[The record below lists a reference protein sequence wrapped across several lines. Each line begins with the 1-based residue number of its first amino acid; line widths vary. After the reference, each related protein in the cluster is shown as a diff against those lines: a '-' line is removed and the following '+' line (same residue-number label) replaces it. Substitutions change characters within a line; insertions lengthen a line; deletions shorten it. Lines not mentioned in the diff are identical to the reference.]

1 MDPTISIVGF
11 SVIFQMISA
20 FLAIRLL
27 QFQGRRTAVLIIL
40 TAIALMAFRRVI
52 SLDRLIMGNM
62 TKIDLLPEIIA
73 LIISILFLIGIV
85 YITRLINTHEKTT
98 ESLRKSQEVLE
109 TIIETAPTCVKLIA
123 ADGTLQRMNRA
134 GLSMIEAESL
144 EQVRGNSV
152 YPLVSKDHR
161 GAFKTLTEDV
171 FKGKSGELEFSM
183 VGLKGRPLWLYTHAV
198 PLRNEKGEIISQL
211 AITADITARKTA
223 EENLRKS
230 EATYRQ
236 LVESVN
242 SIVLRWDHEG
252 FINFMNAYGLS
263 FFGYTAE
270 ELIGHNVI
278 GTIVPQTE
286 TTGRDLAA
294 MIRGI
299 CSHTE
304 HFLHNE
310 NENICKSGE
319 RVWISWTNKPILD
332 ESGKIAEILSIG
344 NDLTERREAEKAL
357 QDNERRLKKAQQTAH
372 VGDWEWEIAS
382 GRVHWSDELY
392 RIYGYTPHEIA
403 PDYALIVEA
412 MHPESRDVFLAA
424 IDAALK
430 GESPFEMDYIFFR
443 KDGSE
448 AVLHTIGQVFRNDN
462 GDPERMVGIVQD
474 ITERKHAEEK
484 MKTALW
490 EKEILL
496 KEIHH
501 RVKNNLQIVG
511 SMLRLQ
517 SRQILD
523 EETRILFE
531 ESRNRVQAMSLIHE
545 RLYRTE
551 NLAYISFREYV
562 DELVANIYAL
572 APGNAS
578 HIQKH
583 ISVEDIILNVNHAIP
598 CGLIINELVSNSLR
612 HAFPDARKGAIEI
625 RMHDDKKGIV
635 ILFVK
640 DNGIGF
646 PDGTDLAHTK
656 TLGLQ
661 LVLSLVKQLNGTI
674 EIDKSEGAVIRIVFH
689 T

>member
-20 FLAIRLL
+20 FLALRLL

-52 SLDRLIMGNM
+52 SLDRLIMGNT
-62 TKIDLLPEIIA
+62 TKIDLPAEIVA
-73 LIISILFLIGIV
+73 LLISILLLIGIV
-85 YITRLINTHEKTT
+85 YITRLIKTHEKTAG
-98 ESLRKSQEVLE
+98 SLRKSQEFLE
-109 TIIETAPTCVKLIA
+109 TIIETAPTCVKLIG
-123 ADGTLQRMNRA
+123 ADGTLERMNRA

-152 YPLVSKDHR
+152 YPLVSQEHR

-171 FKGKSGELEFSM
+171 FKGKSGELEFRM

-198 PLRNEKGEIISQL
+198 PLRNEKGEIISLL
-211 AITADITARKTA
+211 AITAD
-223 EENLRKS
+223 
-230 EATYRQ
+230 
-236 LVESVN
+236 V
-242 SIVLRWDHEG
+242 
-252 FINFMNAYGLS
+252 
-263 FFGYTAE
+263 
-270 ELIGHNVI
+270 
-278 GTIVPQTE
+278 
-286 TTGRDLAA
+286 TG
-294 MIRGI
+294 
-299 CSHTE
+299 
-304 HFLHNE
+304 
-310 NENICKSGE
+310 
-319 RVWISWTNKPILD
+319 
-332 ESGKIAEILSIG
+332 
-344 NDLTERREAEKAL
+344 RREAAKAL
-357 QDNERRLKKAQQTAH
+357 QENEQRLKKAQQIAH

-392 RIYGYTPHEIA
+392 SIYGYTPHEIA
-403 PDYALIVEA
+403 PDYALIVAA
-412 MHPESRDVFLAA
+412 MHPESKDVFLAA

-430 GESPFEMDYIFFR
+430 GERPFEMDYIFFR

-448 AVLHTIGQVFRNDN
+448 AVLHTIGQVIRDS
-462 GDPERMVGIVQD
+462 GDTPVQMVGIVQD
-474 ITERKHAEEK
+474 ITEQKHAEEK

-501 RVKNNLQIVG
+501 RVKNNLQIVA

-517 SRQILD
+517 SRQI
-523 EETRILFE
+523 ENAKARILFE

-562 DELVANIYAL
+562 DELVANISAL
-572 APGNAS
+572 PPGNAS
-578 HIQKH
+578 LIQKH
-583 ISVEDIILNVNHAIP
+583 IAVEEIILDVNHAIP

-612 HAFPDARKGAIEI
+612 HAFPDGRKGAIEI
-625 RMHDDKKGIV
+625 GMHRDKKGEML
-635 ILFVK
+635 LFVK
-640 DNGIGF
+640 DNGTGF
-646 PDGTDLAHTK
+646 PEGADLVNTK

-674 EIDKSEGAVIRIVFH
+674 ELDKSGGTAIKIAFNI
-689 T
+689 